1 MPKVTLDRETF
12 KALASDTRLD
22 ILRALDGKNMSLND
36 ICRATNL
43 NKATLHEHLTKLN
56 EVGLI
61 KKNEREGHKWVYYR
75 LTWKGEGLLHPE
87 NSRIVVLFSITFISL
102 FVGIIQLINF
112 ARGRVV
118 GLASTFGG
126 SDTIHMWAAE
136 GNNVNTVMVDSLRY
150 IGNISVQNNS
160 LSKLSMF
167 LNKNT
172 IIKNILGQQVNYS
185 DIKWNAFNEAEK
197 VAIGGGDSLLK
208 GESLADSSNAQSM
221 VAFIQDPVLL
231 YIAIGCII
239 LFMVLLS
246 IGIWRLWENKAQKI

>member
-22 ILRALDGKNMSLND
+22 ILRVLDGKNMSLND
-36 ICRATNL
+36 ICKATNL

-102 FVGIIQLINF
+102 FFGIVQLINF

-126 SDTIHMWAAE
+126 SDTIQMWAAE
-136 GNNVNTVMVDSLRY
+136 GNSAYATMPDSIRF
-150 IGNISVQNNS
+150 IGDVTAHNQT

-167 LNKNT
+167 LNQN
-172 IIKNILGQQVNYS
+172 IQIKNIFGQLIPDS
-185 DIKWNAFNEAEK
+185 EIKWNAVDNAKEFAL
-197 VAIGGGDSLLK
+197 GGDTLLR

-221 VAFIQDPVLL
+221 VAFIQDPILL
-231 YIAIGCII
+231 YIAIVCII

-246 IGIWRLWENKAQKI
+246 VGIWRLWENKSQKI

>member
-22 ILRALDGKNMSLND
+22 ILRALDGKSMSLND

-43 NKATLHEHLTKLN
+43 NKATLHEHLTKLS

-75 LTWKGEGLLHPE
+75 LSWKGECLLHPE

-112 ARGRVV
+112 ARGKVV

-126 SDTIHMWAAE
+126 SSTIHMYAAE
-136 GNNVNTVMVDSLRY
+136 GDYINLAINSGLRY
-150 IGNISVQNNS
+150 LGDLPAQNQT

-167 LNKNT
+167 LNKN
-172 IIKNILGQQVNYS
+172 IQIRNILGQQVNYS
-185 DIKWNAFNEAEK
+185 DIKWDAVYPAK
-197 VAIGGGDSLLK
+197 QVSVTADALLR
-208 GESLADSSNAQSM
+208 GESLADSSNAQAM

-231 YIAIGCII
+231 YIAIGCIV
-239 LFMVLLS
+239 LFMVLFS
-246 IGIWRLWENKAQKI
+246 IGIWRLWENKTQKI

>member
-22 ILRALDGKNMSLND
+22 ILRVLDGKNMSLND
-36 ICRATNL
+36 ICKATNL

-87 NSRIVVLFSITFISL
+87 NSRIVVLFSVTFISL
-102 FVGIIQLINF
+102 FFGIVQLINF

-136 GNNVNTVMVDSLRY
+136 GNSAYATMPESLRF
-150 IGNISVQNNS
+150 IGDVSVHNQT

-167 LNKNT
+167 LNQNT
-172 IIKNILGQQVNYS
+172 QIKNIFGQLIPDS
-185 DIKWNAFNEAEK
+185 EIKWDAVDNVKEFAH
-197 VAIGGGDSLLK
+197 GGDTLLR
-208 GESLADSSNAQSM
+208 GESVADSSNVQSM

-246 IGIWRLWENKAQKI
+246 IGIWRLWENKTQKI